1 MDPITAIGLA
11 AAIVNFI
18 DFAHKIVTGADE
30 LYKNA
35 TTEENIHAEN
45 IVNDLDDAATDLT
58 NLPGKTKHE
67 KALNILA
74 KNCTDIS
81 GDLHS
86 LLKKL
91 TVSGDRTKWKVLRVA
106 IRNVRKESDVARL
119 VARLDKYRGEILLR
133 LSLMLK

>member
-35 TTEENIHAEN
+35 TTEENKHTEN

-67 KALNILA
+67 KALNSPPAVMEFPGFTASNSFSITSGESNSFHHESSRVRCL
-74 KNCTDIS
+74 CQRIS
-81 GDLHS
+81 R
-86 LLKKL
+86 L
-91 TVSGDRTKWKVLRVA
+91 TGL
-106 IRNVRKESDVARL
+106 E
-119 VARLDKYRGEILLR
+119 
-133 LSLMLK
+133 